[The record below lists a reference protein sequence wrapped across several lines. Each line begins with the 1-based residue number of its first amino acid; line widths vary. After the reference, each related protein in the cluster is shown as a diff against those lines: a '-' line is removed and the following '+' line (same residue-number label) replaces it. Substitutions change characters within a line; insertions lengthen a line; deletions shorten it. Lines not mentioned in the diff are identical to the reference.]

1 MSSCKRCAGGCRD
14 FSSKADR
21 APNIAS
27 IDVVEGIL
35 LTAAKNMRARA
46 EAFAA
51 GELSEADIEAANR
64 KLLDW
69 LATTFAG
76 ENPHFE
82 TTEDWNPYGLAQL
95 IREKAE
101 EVDLSGLTDAAV
113 VRAAASWFVAD
124 AVETVAST
132 PDDAS
137 LEALA
142 ARWAAGFTGMPDF

>member
-35 LTAAKNMRARA
+35 LKAAKNMRARA

-101 EVDLSGLTDAAV
+101 EVDLSGLTDASV